1 MPKLLLPAPT
11 MPARPCRTAKATVA
25 TCQACHY
32 IMEPT
37 CVNEKWA
44 WTCRNCDSPDR
55 TDVPVSEDLRLAEL
69 KGAASTA
76 RWNTDMEMDQ
86 CLHSLTRRW
95 GNASGKGTKC
105 LLCGKELGR
114 PQEELDAEGEPA
126 ASSRSRPAGRKA
138 KTMSVE
144 QMEELMDLVQRAED
158 ASTTMVTMLDEGI
171 RKEEAIQK
179 ATMRMVRS
187 KLVTEVGAN
196 LEIARALLE
205 ESQK

>member
-1 MPKLLLPAPT
+1 
-11 MPARPCRTAKATVA
+11 
-25 TCQACHY
+25 
-32 IMEPT
+32 
-37 CVNEKWA
+37 
-44 WTCRNCDSPDR
+44 
-55 TDVPVSEDLRLAEL
+55 
-69 KGAASTA
+69 
-76 RWNTDMEMDQ
+76 
-86 CLHSLTRRW
+86 
-95 GNASGKGTKC
+95 
-105 LLCGKELGR
+105 
-114 PQEELDAEGEPA
+114 
-126 ASSRSRPAGRKA
+126 
-138 KTMSVE
+138 MSVE